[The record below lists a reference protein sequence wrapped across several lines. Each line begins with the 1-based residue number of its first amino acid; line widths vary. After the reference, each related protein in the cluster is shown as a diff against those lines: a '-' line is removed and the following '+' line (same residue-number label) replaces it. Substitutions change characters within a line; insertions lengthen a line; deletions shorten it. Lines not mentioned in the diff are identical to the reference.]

1 MYSRILKPK
10 FLPYGHAATLHRRPR
25 DNDFLYSRALLLRS
39 YGTPLSTPSRQ
50 STKSN
55 AFPIRRF
62 GVPAAK
68 FAVSPASSCFSSSS
82 TAFRE
87 VGLHHVAHAADA
99 GDEGPDRQGQ
109 PGQVQE
115 GSQDHQLRQG
125 GPHRPRRPGGRHQ
138 SREGEGRFLLSRFRL
153 SIVAIDH
160 QIPATSQAYVAI
172 YRTALMLFR

>member
-1 MYSRILKPK
+1 MRGHACKYVSMKFWCPQNYPPAATAVPAVCYCRCHLYSRILQPK
-10 FLPYGHAATLHRRPR
+10 FLPNGHAATPRHRPR
-25 DNDFLYSRALLLRS
+25 DNDFPYSRALLLRS

-82 TAFRE
+82 AAFRE

-125 GPHRPRRPGGRHQ
+125 GASSTPSPWWTPSISGR
-138 SREGEGRFLLSRFRL
+138 
-153 SIVAIDH
+153 
-160 QIPATSQAYVAI
+160 
-172 YRTALMLFR
+172 